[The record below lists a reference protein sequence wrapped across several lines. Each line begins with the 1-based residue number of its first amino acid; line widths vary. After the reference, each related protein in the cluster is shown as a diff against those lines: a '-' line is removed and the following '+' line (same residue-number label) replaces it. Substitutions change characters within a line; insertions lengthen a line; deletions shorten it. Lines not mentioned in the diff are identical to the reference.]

1 MSIRTLRIPLAFVL
15 VLAATVCL
23 KAATVTWF
31 GPQNI
36 TGDTDVKTDG
46 TLFQAANFGTAAA
59 TTVNGVTFSGFT
71 ATSGVTSGTSGNL
84 SLSASGTSGIRSTT
98 STTISAA
105 PYSTLSSSYQAL
117 LNQTM
122 FSFSGSSGVPAPNMS
137 VTVNN
142 LSIGQQYDVQFWV
155 NDSRSGVTNI
165 ATRQTQVG
173 STLLSVNTTGTTGG
187 LGQWVLGTFVADSTS
202 QSFDLVGVNS
212 GTVGPVTYATAM
224 QVRAVPEP
232 SSLAMLAGGAFTL
245 LVFIHLRSRNPSR
258 LVRGESASL

>member
-71 ATSGVTSGTSGNL
+71 ATNGVTSGTSGNL
-84 SLSASGTSGIRSTT
+84 SLSASGTSGIRSTAPA
-98 STTISAA
+98 TITVP

-122 FSFSGSSGVPAPNMS
+122 FSFSGTSGVPAPNMS

-155 NDSRSGVTNI
+155 NDSRNVAEN

-202 QSFDLVGVNS
+202 QSFNLVGVNS
-212 GTVGPVTYATAM
+212 GTLGPVTYATAM

-232 SSLAMLAGGAFTL
+232 STIALLAAGIGCAGAF
-245 LVFIHLRSRNPSR
+245 
-258 LVRGESASL
+258 VRGSRRRPVGGVVENQPDR